1 MTKYKALLL
10 FNLTAIFIF
19 GTAAQSDCG
28 SKQNKNVAVII
39 NSNPNPMSSNK
50 KPVETPTAADNGE
63 IKTLAEGFYG
73 KVENP
78 FLFVARSAE
87 TYRQLRG
94 VIEDLPSD
102 SGVDYNK
109 QAIVAAFAGTRTT
122 SGYSVEIKKSGENV
136 SVSVNNP
143 TPDSF
148 VTQALTMPYKVV
160 IVPTNAENGLNVEVT
175 NDWKNAKRTFKLSSG
190 EFESSGGIAGRLK
203 KYAVEGT
210 IDVWQF
216 GDFITFDFNLSGKAA
231 NKNMQLTEIASGAAS
246 GGKINLARLDAG
258 SFSEGPKP
266 PLKVSGTISNEK
278 LILTFEPLPTN
289 AADGFQ
295 ARGNLEAILVK

>member
-10 FNLTAIFIF
+10 FNLTAISIF
-19 GTAAQSDCG
+19 GTAAQSNCD
-28 SKQNKNVAVII
+28 SKQNKKAATNI
-39 NSNPNPMSSNK
+39 NSNQNTMSSNK
-50 KPVETPTAADNGE
+50 KPAETPTAADNGE

-73 KVENP
+73 KVEKP

-94 VIEDLPSD
+94 VIEDLPPD

-109 QAIVAAFAGTRTT
+109 QAIVAAFAGTRNTG
-122 SGYSVEIKKSGENV
+122 GYSVEIKKSGKKV

-143 TPDSF
+143 PPGAM
-148 VTQALTMPYKVV
+148 VTEALTMPYKVA
-160 IVPTNAENGLNVEVT
+160 IVPVEAENGLNLEVS
-175 NDWKNAKRTFKLSSG
+175 NNWKNAARIFKLSSG

-203 KYAVEGT
+203 KFAVEGT

-216 GDFITFDFNLSGKAA
+216 GDFITFDFNLSGKDA
-231 NKNMQLTEIASGAAS
+231 NKNMQLTEIASGALS
-246 GGKINLARLDAG
+246 GGKINLARLDTG

-266 PLKVSGTISNEK
+266 PLKVSGTISNGK

-295 ARGNLEAILVK
+295 ARGNLEAMLVK